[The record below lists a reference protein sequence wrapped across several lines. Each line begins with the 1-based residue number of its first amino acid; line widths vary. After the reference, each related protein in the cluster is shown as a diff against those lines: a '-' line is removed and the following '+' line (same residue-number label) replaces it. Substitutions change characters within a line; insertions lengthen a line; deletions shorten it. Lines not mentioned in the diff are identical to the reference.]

1 MPHVATQTR
10 KFLRKTWSR
19 IQKDIEELRRLKN
32 MRNVDKWKKTK
43 HQERKQAKKETA
55 GATKRV
61 INFRPC
67 LLIKRVKKII
77 TKRNSWKG
85 DLPEEVF
92 QEAMATAEK
101 EKRGRRTQVVVKNEA
116 VTSANATSSISADAA
131 SSSPSAVP
139 PPRFK
144 VEITWSDDKV
154 GDKVGD
160 GDRWCV

>member
-1 MPHVATQTR
+1 MEE
-10 KFLRKTWSR
+10 K
-19 IQKDIEELRRLKN
+19 KD
-32 MRNVDKWKKTK
+32 
-43 HQERKQAKKETA
+43 QERKQAQQKKTA

-61 INFRPC
+61 IRPSE
-67 LLIKRVKKII
+67 IRKRVKKII

-92 QEAMATAEK
+92 QEALATAEK
-101 EKRGRRTQVVVKNEA
+101 EKWGRRAQVVVKNKV
-116 VTSANATSSISADAA
+116 VTSADAASSTSADAA

-154 GDKVGD
+154 GDG
-160 GDRWCV
+160 GRWCV